1 MLPGYNGNC
10 ATYFEAVKNEFACT
24 IRNMNRSGE
33 LKHGHESLA
42 LFIWGILATLVHEML
57 YAYLFTYTCICS
69 EPCLQ
74 EFKSQ
79 VWYGHMSNS
88 QLAAGSPGD
97 RKFWGAFSLL
107 QIELEAGGKHSS

>member
-1 MLPGYNGNC
+1 MGMKASPC
-10 ATYFEAVKNEFACT
+10 
-24 IRNMNRSGE
+24 
-33 LKHGHESLA
+33 SLGA
-42 LFIWGILATLVHEML
+42 ILATLVHEML
-57 YAYLFTYTCICS
+57 HAYLFTYTCICS
-69 EPCLQ
+69 GPCLQ

-79 VWYGHMSNS
+79 VWYGHMRNS